1 MTTKVAVLLAGCGVN
16 DGSEIHEVV
25 LTLLALDEAGV
36 EVECFAPD
44 GDQAHVVNHLT
55 HQPVAGE
62 KRNVLIESA
71 RIARGKV
78 RSLKEASATDFDA
91 LILPG
96 GFGVAKN
103 LCNYTTEGREADVDT
118 EVSRVVKEFVAAEK
132 PIGAMCIAP
141 IVVAAVFKGD
151 DKVHPMMTIGS
162 DPSTAADLESFGA
175 THLTCGVKDCVSDVR
190 NRIVTTPAYMLGQGP
205 AEVREGITKMVHAV
219 LEMASAW

>member
-16 DGSEIHEVV
+16 DGSEIHEAV

-36 EVECFAPD
+36 DVECFAPD
-44 GDQAHVVNHLT
+44 GDQFHVVNHLT

-62 KRNVLIESA
+62 KRNVLVESA
-71 RIARGKV
+71 RIARGNV
-78 RSLKEASATDFDA
+78 RNIKEASAASFDA

-96 GFGVAKN
+96 GFGAAKN
-103 LCNYTTEGREADVDT
+103 LCNYATEGREADVHS
-118 EVSRVVKEFVAAEK
+118 EVSRVVKEFVAAQK

-151 DKVHPMMTIGS
+151 DKVHPMVTIGS

-175 THLTCGVKDCVSDVR
+175 IHLTCGVKDCVSDVR
-190 NRIVTTPAYMLGQGP
+190 NRIVSTPAYMLGKGP
-205 AEVREGITKMVHAV
+205 AEVSEGITKMVHAV
-219 LEMASAW
+219 LEMASAR